1 MNTINFTLALLALMN
16 SAFVLYLL
24 KYVYNQRFDAHRKDI
39 SLLFKELDNLINK
52 TYEVQFNDIETRVE
66 ENSRIYNLERQV
78 KELRENK
85 TTIVQKE
92 IDFENAQEQQA
103 ETKTEVIK
111 PPRKPRFKRDSLRKI
126 KNQELEEFFL
136 QKTGLTFRGYVIKYG
151 QEEFKAKK
159 HLIYNN
165 LHYRKF
171 RKKV

>member
-1 MNTINFTLALLALMN
+1 MNTINFTLSLLAFFT

-24 KYVYNQRFDAHRKDI
+24 QYVYKERFHAHRKDI
-39 SLLFKELDNLINK
+39 SLLFKEFDMLVKKI
-52 TYEVQFNDIETRVE
+52 YEVQFHEAETRVE
-66 ENSRIYNLERQV
+66 DKNKFYLLEKQI
-78 KELRENK
+78 KELREDK

-92 IDFENAQEQQA
+92 IDFENPQEQQA

-136 QKTGLTFRGYVIKYG
+136 LKTGLTFRGYVIKHG
-151 QEEFKAKK
+151 HEEFKAKK

-171 RKKV
+171 RKKG